1 MFVLLSFSLAGFLPK
16 AVTPKERI
24 RVVAKPGTW
33 RQLFQFLDVA
43 SSKDD
48 IVGLEC
54 SNQTSHNVSHVAA
67 PLLGPIL
74 F

>member
-1 MFVLLSFSLAGFLPK
+1 MFVLLSFSLAGFLPQ
-16 AVTPKERI
+16 AEPTKERI
-24 RVVAKPGTW
+24 RVVAQPGTW
-33 RQLFQFLDVA
+33 RQFFQFLDVA

-54 SNQTSHNVSHVAA
+54 SNQTSHNISHVAA